1 MSKIKSVDFKITA
14 SGNGVVNWNGSFKVY
29 NPSAEDF
36 VSNHQ
41 FPKMRNIDPLK
52 ISRLDNKDLEKVQ
65 LIVSQ
70 NCFRHEIFKNETSNL
85 KSVNINNVED
95 VLTSLVGLVRGYV
108 IADDVTKLS
117 LKRKSSLLLEDLVDS
132 TTVLRYEQFSNS
144 GERGNTSIYSKTNVD
159 ETNYI
164 AYGSI
169 VIEDLQFIVLEDT
182 FGRSAYKDVITIQD
196 GLNLANKLTSYLK
209 SLDFEG
215 NKNPQAIFKTN
226 YVRIGSIMKTGEAGV
241 LLNEDAID
249 LVVNELLNRI
259 GNACIRQSKGY
270 LIVNKLDVDYNSGKA
285 MRIKFNPETV
295 NQNKNQEYEIYY
307 ENIEVSEEDFLQKQK
322 EITIKKDKLKKEK
335 AKKENKNKKEENKTE
350 DSSNV
355 KE

>member
-1 MSKIKSVDFKITA
+1 
-14 SGNGVVNWNGSFKVY
+14 
-29 NPSAEDF
+29 
-36 VSNHQ
+36 
-41 FPKMRNIDPLK
+41 
-52 ISRLDNKDLEKVQ
+52 
-65 LIVSQ
+65 
-70 NCFRHEIFKNETSNL
+70 
-85 KSVNINNVED
+85 
-95 VLTSLVGLVRGYV
+95 
-108 IADDVTKLS
+108 
-117 LKRKSSLLLEDLVDS
+117 
-132 TTVLRYEQFSNS
+132 
-144 GERGNTSIYSKTNVD
+144 
-159 ETNYI
+159 
-164 AYGSI
+164 
-169 VIEDLQFIVLEDT
+169 
-182 FGRSAYKDVITIQD
+182 
-196 GLNLANKLTSYLK
+196 
-209 SLDFEG
+209 
-215 NKNPQAIFKTN
+215 
-226 YVRIGSIMKTGEAGV
+226 MKTGEAGV